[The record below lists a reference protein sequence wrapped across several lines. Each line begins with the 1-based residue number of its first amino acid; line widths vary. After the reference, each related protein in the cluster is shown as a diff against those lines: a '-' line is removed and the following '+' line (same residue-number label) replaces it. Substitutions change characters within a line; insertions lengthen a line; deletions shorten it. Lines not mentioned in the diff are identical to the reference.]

1 MGSKVPSVSV
11 IAIKNRSGFSKLP
24 DSDLAAAVRKSR
36 AEKNKICLKIAALM
50 VITVSALVACLTAFL
65 VSRGGTGPEFQIKQF
80 SSKMS
85 FSADIKH
92 SKEVAT
98 VARAAEKF
106 SKALYGESPQRIQR
120 RHS

>member
-1 MGSKVPSVSV
+1 MG
-11 IAIKNRSGFSKLP
+11 
-24 DSDLAAAVRKSR
+24 
-36 AEKNKICLKIAALM
+36 
-50 VITVSALVACLTAFL
+50 
-65 VSRGGTGPEFQIKQF
+65 SRGGTGPEFQIKQF

-120 RHS
+120 RHSGSENQPELHSRHRQHRLCDEGLPAVGGVQDTSPRELSRRHERAGL